1 MSCSAERVV
10 AQGLAGSRRA
20 QFFECLPVACY
31 ACDSSGT
38 ITDYNRRA
46 VELWGREPQ
55 ATDRFTGAY
64 RVLDAHGDLLAP
76 EFSATSLLLKFGL
89 SQLNKELVIERPD
102 GKRLAVLSNVAKVLD
117 EQGNAIGALDV
128 LQDITERRWLEDARR
143 VGERVSASA
152 RVATQV
158 AQLKPSVLSMVSLLD
173 QLGSDATLSVQA
185 RGYAELAR
193 LELVRFDALM
203 KHMSHLSGAA

>member
-1 MSCSAERVV
+1 ME
-10 AQGLAGSRRA
+10 
-20 QFFECLPVACY
+20 LP
-31 ACDSSGT
+31 
-38 ITDYNRRA
+38 
-46 VELWGREPQ
+46 
-55 ATDRFTGAY
+55 ATDQEMT
-64 RVLDAHGDLLAP
+64 
-76 EFSATSLLLKFGL
+76 
-89 SQLNKELVIERPD
+89 IERSFNFYSAASEAIVREAFTATVTHGIPYD
-102 GKRLAVLSNVAKVLD
+102 LELEVVTARGNRIWVREVCRATIRRGRLISL
-117 EQGNAIGALDV
+117 IGV

-158 AQLKPSVLSMVSLLD
+158 AQLKPAVLSMVSLLD